1 MHYPYR
7 SGVNV
12 TICRLGP
19 TIPRALYY
27 IKPNVSSKH
36 INARITI
43 LRNWLRGLIERPRTQ
58 KYFLSIAI
66 TLTVVSIS

>member
-1 MHYPYR
+1 MHFSYR
-7 SGVNV
+7 SGANV

-43 LRNWLRGLIERPRTQ
+43 LKEIG
-58 KYFLSIAI
+58 
-66 TLTVVSIS
+66 